1 MMGPGKKRVEM
12 QFIPKPTSSSE
23 RTCALFL
30 YFIRVREEYHVDL
43 SFRAKEPATAC
54 RGRCRTKKEPDTFDS
69 RLQRH
74 CESLVT

>member
-1 MMGPGKKRVEM
+1 MGPGKKRVEM

-54 RGRCRTKKEPDTFDS
+54 RGRCRTKKNLILLTAACNGTAN
-69 RLQRH
+69 RW
-74 CESLVT
+74 